1 MYNTMNIPQLPNDI
15 IMNILQER
23 KNILQEQRQI
33 KETKNNILCVVDEIF
48 YHAHLLDDDYLNYK
62 EVLESTKNSNYYDDW
77 INDSSSDDDEED

>member
-33 KETKNNILCVVDEIF
+33 KETKNNILSVIDEIF
-48 YHAHLLDDDYLNYK
+48 YHAALLDNDYRNYK
-62 EVLESTKNSNYYDDW
+62 QILQSTKNSNYYDDW
-77 INDSSSDDDEED
+77 INDSSDEED